1 MRKTQAQPYIV
12 GKELWDIN
20 QHLYDFHLFQY
31 TNASIERPQR
41 LIDKSRNGYVELLQ
55 YIKSKQGASARYF
68 STIGNRLSKRLKN
81 DMKRQ

>member
-1 MRKTQAQPYIV
+1 MRKSQAQPYMV

-31 TNASIERPQR
+31 TNSSVERPQR

-55 YIKSKQGASARYF
+55 DMKSKQGASARYF
-68 STIGNRLSKRLKN
+68 SMIGNQLRKRLNNQMEK
-81 DMKRQ
+81 Q